1 MSLLCVEDGLCLC
14 DSGSLS
20 SCAAVAR
27 RSSPPLIVP
36 SPLLQPAKPLPSAV
50 MVAGAVDV
58 CDAAD
63 GVGFHCRSAIV
74 DWYRVPPCALTAGLA
89 VSVCLSV
96 CVAVCVGCGDGVWLC
111 HVCVCRS
118 VGVCVCVCVFVCL

>member
-1 MSLLCVEDGLCLC
+1 MVCVYIGL
-14 DSGSLS
+14 S
-20 SCAAVAR
+20 V
-27 RSSPPLIVP
+27 V
-36 SPLLQPAKPLPSAV
+36 QLPSAV

-58 CDAAD
+58 CDTAD

-74 DWYRVPPCALTAGLA
+74 DWHRVPPRALTAGLA

-111 HVCVCRS
+111 HLCVCRS
-118 VGVCVCVCVFVCL
+118 VGVCVCVCVFVCLCVCESPCLSVSVAVCVCIYVCLQVAVC